1 MPINICMLKK
11 LEQLK
16 SIHIELTTRCNAR
29 CPMCVRNYRGHDY
42 NSGYPTC
49 ELTLADIEKM
59 FTANVLSQLQGCT
72 ANFNGNV
79 GDFSNARDGVEI
91 VKFFIDHNI
100 KVTINTNGSTR
111 STDWWSRL
119 ALPGVSIGF
128 ALDGL
133 ADTHHLYR
141 QDTDWQKIIDNAS
154 AYIAAGGHAVW
165 RFVPFDHNRHQ
176 EQACKDM
183 SRALGFRQ
191 FENIY
196 DGRDRGP
203 VYKRDGEFSHWL
215 GPAEKPAPLIKDM
228 LQSHVTWFRAETV
241 DVPKDTA
248 DITYNCQHKRAQ
260 EIYIAADGTVYPCCY
275 LGFYPGQMTHPGNE
289 QLLPLVHENNALE
302 YGLEHSMAWFDQV
315 EATWAKASIR
325 DGRLYQCVN
334 SCGAAK

>member
-1 MPINICMLKK
+1 MLQK

-16 SIHIELTTRCNAR
+16 SLHIELTTRCNAR

-49 ELTLADIEKM
+49 ELTLTDIEQM
-59 FTANVLSQLQGCT
+59 FTADVLSQLKGCT

-79 GDFSNARDGVEI
+79 GDFSNARDGAEI

-100 KVTINTNGSTR
+100 KVRINTNGSTR
-111 STDWWSRL
+111 STEWWNRL
-119 ALPGVSIGF
+119 AMPGVSIGF

-141 QDTDWQKIIDNAS
+141 QDTDWQKIIDNAR
-154 AYIAAGGHAVW
+154 AYIASGGHAVW

-183 SRALGFRQ
+183 SRLLGFKR

-196 DGRDRGP
+196 DGRDAGP
-203 VYKRDGEFSHWL
+203 VYKRTGEFSHWL
-215 GPAEKPAPLIKDM
+215 GPAESSAPPIKDM
-228 LQSHVTWFRAETV
+228 IQSHITWFRAETIN
-241 DVPKDTA
+241 VPKDTA
-248 DITYNCQHKRAQ
+248 DIKYNCQHKRAQ

-289 QLLPLVHENNALE
+289 QLLPLVKENNALE
-302 YGLEHSMAWFDQV
+302 YGLEHSMAWFDAV
-315 EATWAKASIR
+315 EATWAKSSIR
-325 DGRLYQCVN
+325 EGRLYQCVN
-334 SCGAAK
+334 SCGATK

>member
-1 MPINICMLKK
+1 MLRT
-11 LEQLK
+11 LSQLK
-16 SIHIELTTRCNAR
+16 SLHIELTTRCNAR

-42 NSGYPTC
+42 NSGYPSC
-49 ELTLADIEKM
+49 ELDLADIKKI
-59 FTANVLSQLQGCT
+59 FTPAVLAELKQCT

-91 VKFFIDHNI
+91 VKFFINHGI
-100 KVTINTNGSTR
+100 HVSINTNGSTR
-111 STDWWSRL
+111 NADWWSQL

-141 QDTDWQKIIDNAS
+141 QDTDWHKIVENAQ
-154 AYIAAGGHAVW
+154 AFIAAGGHAVW

-176 EQACKDM
+176 EQDCKDLAKSM
-183 SRALGFRQ
+183 GFQR

-203 VYKRDGEFSHWL
+203 VYQRNGEFSHWL
-215 GPAEKPAPLIKDM
+215 GPAESNVPGIKDM
-228 LQSHVTWFRAETV
+228 LHSHVTWFQIDTIN
-241 DVPKDTA
+241 VPKDTPE
-248 DITYNCQHKRAQ
+248 IKYNCQHKRAQ

-289 QLLPLVHENNALE
+289 QLLPLVKENNALE
-302 YGLEHSMAWFDQV
+302 YGLEHSMAWFDSV
-315 EATWAKASIR
+315 EATWSKNSIR

-334 SCGAAK
+334 SCGIAERNII

>member
-1 MPINICMLKK
+1 MPINICMLQK

-49 ELTLADIEKM
+49 ELTLVDIEKM
-59 FTANVLSQLQGCT
+59 FTAKVLSQLQGCT

-111 STDWWSRL
+111 STDWWSKL
-119 ALPGVSIGF
+119 AMPGVSIGF

-183 SRALGFRQ
+183 SRVLGFRR

-215 GPAEKPAPLIKDM
+215 GPAQQSAPPIKDM

-248 DITYNCQHKRAQ
+248 DIKYNCQHKRAQ

-302 YGLEHSMAWFDQV
+302 YGLEHSMAWFDAV
-315 EATWAKASIR
+315 EATWAKASISQ
-325 DGRLYQCVN
+325 GRLYQCVN
-334 SCGAAK
+334 SCGASV